1 MNDRLFDA
9 WLSRVSDSETADL
22 ASGLKC
28 AVASLAPSQVY
39 CQVGVEDGKLFV
51 AALSEAP
58 EILAYAVDDFAEAE
72 DAEAAFQQFADTM
85 MEAGLEERVTF
96 CAQDIADFF
105 LELHQ
110 FDLDE
115 RIGVYVYNGSSDYRS
130 VLMGLL
136 FARSVLA
143 DSALLV
149 VRSPQLSQFHDDSMP
164 ESNVRERTFKEARQ
178 AIADFLVSHP
188 QARQFS
194 EKLTS
199 EAIAVLFWDANSS
212 DIDLTGVD
220 RFQQPEVIRLLKQ
233 LGNSLDS
240 PLVDVMFNK
249 AVQLYEQGDYEAA
262 DLAYQEVIERD
273 PNRIEA
279 WFNLGM
285 LYYVS
290 DRTDDAMA
298 LLQHCLKLDENRAN
312 VHYGLGLVWEKLE
325 QTQRAIEAYERAI
338 DLDLQF
344 IEAYNNLG
352 NIYYQNLDY
361 VRAEAV
367 YCQALQRQ
375 LSHFGLYLNLAN
387 ALMMQ
392 NRLDEAIY
400 FYRKAGEI
408 DPNDERLK
416 ENLKRATLQKQ
427 LELPIIYET
436 TAQIEVCRNRFKT
449 SLENLVNRTI
459 LTDPETRQMILFG
472 IGWHVNFYLA
482 YQGKNDRKLQEKY
495 GNFVYKV
502 LDKNYPEWVKPKLMP
517 PRSKNNKIRIGYVSY
532 FMNLS
537 SVSKLCL
544 GWLKH
549 ANLKDFELYSYHL
562 GRKEDFVSKRFAQY
576 SYRFQQFDNA
586 KVEDIARKILEDN
599 LHILVFLDI
608 GMYPKSTLLAAMRL
622 APVQCTTWCHPV
634 TSGLPTVDYFLSC
647 ELMEPENAQEH
658 YNETLILLPNIGV
671 AYEKPNVSSPQKIRQ
686 DFQLNKDAIVYLSCQ
701 SLYKYLPRYD
711 YIFAEI
717 ARQVPEAKFAFLSH
731 EQDAVTELFRRRL
744 DRAFSEVG
752 LAADRFCKLLPRL
765 DQVSYWN
772 LNQISDV
779 YLDTLTWSG
788 GNTTLEAIA
797 CDLPIVTCPGEFMR
811 GRHSYAIL
819 KMLGITET
827 IATTEAEYIE
837 IAVRLGRNTDWRR
850 EIVTKIQQY
859 RDRVYEDTTCVD
871 ALEQF
876 YREVFEARRIRREEE
891 TQLATD

>member
-220 RFQQPEVIRLLKQ
+220 RFQQPEVVRLLKQ
-233 LGNSLDS
+233 LRNSLDS

-249 AVQLYEQGDYEAA
+249 AVQLYEQKDYDAA

-285 LYYVS
+285 LYYVT
-290 DRTDDAMA
+290 DRPNEA
-298 LLQHCLKLDENRAN
+298 LITLQHCLELDKNRAN
-312 VHYGLGLVWEKLE
+312 IHYGLGLVWEKLG
-325 QTQRAIEAYERAI
+325 QTQQAIEAYERAI
-338 DLDLQF
+338 DLDKQF
-344 IEAYNNLG
+344 LEAYSNLG
-352 NIYYQNLDY
+352 NIYYQDLAY
-361 VRAEAV
+361 SRAEAV
-367 YCQALQRQ
+367 YHQALRQ
-375 LSHFGLYLNLAN
+375 QLPLFGIYLNLGN
-387 ALMMQ
+387 SLMMQ
-392 NRLDEAIY
+392 DRLNEAIY
-400 FYRKAGEI
+400 YYQNAAEI
-408 DPNDERLK
+408 DSDDERLND
-416 ENLKRATLQKQ
+416 NLQRATLQKD
-427 LELPIIYET
+427 LELPILYESLE
-436 TAQIEVCRNRFKT
+436 QIETYRHKFKT
-449 SLENLVNRTI
+449 SLHQLIRQTN
-459 LTDPETRQMILFG
+459 LTDSETKKSILFG
-472 IGWHVNFYLA
+472 VGWHVNFYLA
-482 YQGKNDRKLQEKY
+482 YQGKNDREYQEEY

-502 LDKNYPEWVKPKLMP
+502 LAANYPNWVKPKLMP
-517 PRSKNNKIRIGYVSY
+517 SLLKDDKIRIGYVSY
-532 FMNLS
+532 FMKSS

-549 ANLKDFELYSYHL
+549 ADSQDFEIYSYHL
-562 GRKEDFVSKRFAQY
+562 GPKEDAESKRFQQY
-576 SYRFQQFDNA
+576 SYSFRQFKDA
-586 KVEDIARKILEDN
+586 KVEDIAQYLFNDD
-599 LHILVFLDI
+599 LHILIFLDI

-647 ELMEPENAQEH
+647 ELMEPKNAQEH
-658 YNETLILLPNIGV
+658 YSETLFLLPNIGMC
-671 AYEKPNVSSPQKIRQ
+671 YEKPKVSIT
-686 DFQLNKDAIVYLSCQ
+686 NKTRNNFHLRDDSIVYLSCQ
-701 SLYKYLPRYD
+701 SLYKYLPQYD

-717 ARQVPEAKFAFLSH
+717 ARQVPQAQFAFLSH
-731 EQDAVTELFRRRL
+731 DRPAVTELFRCRL
-744 DRAFSEVG
+744 DRAFSAFG
-752 LAADRFCKLLPRL
+752 LESDRFCKILPRL

-772 LNQISDV
+772 LNQVSDI
-779 YLDTLTWSG
+779 YLDTFSWSG

-797 CDLPIVTCPGEFMR
+797 CNLPIVTCPGEFMR

-819 KMLGITET
+819 KMLGVTET

-837 IAVRLGRNTDWRR
+837 IAVRLGLDSDWRQ
-850 EIVTKIQQY
+850 EIIAKTRQNQ
-859 RDRVYEDTTCVD
+859 DRVYEDTTCVE

-876 YREVFEARRIRREEE
+876 YRDVVRERQ
-891 TQLATD
+891 TTGDS

>member
-149 VRSPQLSQFHDDSMP
+149 VRSPQLSQSHDDSMP

-249 AVQLYEQGDYEAA
+249 AVQLYEQKDYEAA

-285 LYYVS
+285 LYYVT

-338 DLDLQF
+338 ELDPSF
-344 IEAYNNLG
+344 VNAYTNLG
-352 NIYYQNLDY
+352 NIYHNK
-361 VRAEAV
+361 AEHLKAESI
-367 YCQALQRQ
+367 YRDALNED
-375 LSHFGLYLNLAN
+375 LHHFGVYLNLGN
-387 ALMMQ
+387 SLMSQ
-392 NRLDEAIY
+392 RRFKEAASVY
-400 FYRKAGEI
+400 QKAIELNE
-408 DPNDERLK
+408 DDERAKL
-416 ENLKRATLQKQ
+416 NLKRANLQDK
-427 LELPIIYET
+427 LYLPILYET
-436 TAQIEVCRNRFKT
+436 PEQIQTFRNRFTNALNMLIESTKLNNAEQ
-449 SLENLVNRTI
+449 LE
-459 LTDPETRQMILFG
+459 EILFAISG
-472 IGWHVNFYLA
+472 DPNFYLP
-482 YQGKNDRKLQEKY
+482 YQGKNDRKLQKKY
-495 GNFVYKV
+495 GKFIHDIVAANHP
-502 LDKNYPEWVKPKLMP
+502 NYIIPKFMP
-517 PRSKNNKIRIGYVSY
+517 PISQNGKIRIGYISY
-532 FMNLS
+532 FMQMS
-537 SVSKLCL
+537 SVSKLYL

-549 ANLKDFELYSYHL
+549 ADLQKFKLYSYHL
-562 GRKEDFVSKRFAQY
+562 GPQKDTIW
-576 SYRFQQFDNA
+576 QQFEKYSHRFNNFCNSDLE
-586 KVEDIARKILEDN
+586 KIAQQIIADD
-599 LHILVFLDI
+599 LHILVFLDL
-608 GMYPKSTLLAAMRL
+608 GMYQKATLLAAMRL
-622 APVQCTTWCHPV
+622 APVQCLTWGHPI
-634 TSGLPTVDYFLSC
+634 TSGLPTIDYFLSC
-647 ELMEPENAQEH
+647 ELMEPTNAQSH
-658 YNETLILLPNIGV
+658 YTEALILLPKIGV
-671 AYEKPNVSSPQKIRQ
+671 AYEKPSIQKTQKNRD
-686 DFQLNKDAIVYLSCQ
+686 DFQLNNNRIIYLSCQ
-701 SLYKYLPRYD
+701 SLYKYLPQYD

-717 ARQVPEAKFAFLSH
+717 ARQVPQAQFAFLCH
-731 EQDAVTELFRRRL
+731 PEAAITEKFRQRL
-744 DRAFSEVG
+744 ARAFSSVG
-752 LAADRFCKLLPRL
+752 LDSDRFCKILPRL
-765 DQVSYWN
+765 DQVSYWD
-772 LNQISDV
+772 LNQVADI
-779 YLDTLTWSG
+779 YLDTFSWSG

-797 CDLPIVTCPGEFMR
+797 CSLPIVTCPGKLMR
-811 GRHSYAIL
+811 GRHSYGIL
-819 KMLGITET
+819 KMLGVTET

-837 IAVRLGRNTDWRR
+837 IAVRLGLDADWRQ
-850 EIVTKIQQY
+850 EIVAKTRQNQ
-859 RDRVYEDTTCVD
+859 DRVYEDTSCIE

-876 YREVFEARRIRREEE
+876 YRDVVRERQ
-891 TQLATD
+891 TTGDG